1 MSREEL
7 AGQDYDLSFSR
18 YYEEPYEEIEVE
30 DPSLIISRIESLEK
44 DIQTGLADLIRG
56 LK

>member
-18 YYEEPYEEIEVE
+18 YYEEPYEETEYEEPAVILERLE
-30 DPSLIISRIESLEK
+30 ATERDISES
-44 DIQTGLADLIRG
+44 IRN
-56 LK
+56 LRELL